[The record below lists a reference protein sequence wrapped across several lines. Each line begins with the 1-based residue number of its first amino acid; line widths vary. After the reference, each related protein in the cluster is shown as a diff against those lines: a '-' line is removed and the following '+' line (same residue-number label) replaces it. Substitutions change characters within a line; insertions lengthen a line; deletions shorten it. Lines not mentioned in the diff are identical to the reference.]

1 MVRVRSKTALYPN
14 WEDSQRHEQRF
25 ITDWTPSGKALF
37 DASMKTSLSWR
48 PPRIEPL
55 FQILFCCFDR
65 IPQQKTKRVKF
76 SSQFKVLAS
85 TMIVNSWQRELGA
98 AGQISSKV
106 REHRVMN
113 SFVLVLSFLSLSV
126 VCLSVYLSTYLYI
139 IFLVPGPLPREWFP
153 SKMNLPT
160 LISSNKTTWWV
171 CPGAHLAGGSN
182 SGKLTIST
190 NITFYSNT
198 FICLSFQISFYIVF
212 QRNYREV
219 IPALLIQWTRQC
231 FSKPTKKT
239 FLPFLDPALLDGH
252 C

>member
-1 MVRVRSKTALYPN
+1 M
-14 WEDSQRHEQRF
+14 
-25 ITDWTPSGKALF
+25 
-37 DASMKTSLSWR
+37 
-48 PPRIEPL
+48 
-55 FQILFCCFDR
+55 
-65 IPQQKTKRVKF
+65 
-76 SSQFKVLAS
+76 
-85 TMIVNSWQRELGA
+85 A
-98 AGQISSKV
+98 AGAWSSWSNPFQSQKAQSGEFI
-106 REHRVMN
+106 RAC
-113 SFVLVLSFLSLSV
+113 SQLSFSVCHLSV
-126 VCLSVYLSTYLYI
+126 CLFIYLSVYHF
-139 IFLVPGPLPREWFP
+139 FLVPGPLPREWFP

-160 LISSNKTTWWV
+160 LINSNKTTWWE

-219 IPALLIQWTRQC
+219 IPALLIQCTRQC

-239 FLPFLDPALLDGH
+239 FLPFLDPALLDRH